1 MFDEPA
7 VKISRTQTLLVVTFL
22 ILVQATGAVAGFWLP
37 AIAPEIGADLGLS
50 PALIGYQV
58 LIQYVFG
65 MLSSLMAGGF
75 VLRLG
80 PWRASQLALL
90 LFVFAHALFQTGSVA
105 MIGLGSVVL
114 GCGYGLVTPAA
125 SHLLN
130 KIVTPSNRNLVFS
143 FRFTGVPLGGIA
155 TGLAAPPT
163 ALAFG
168 WQQSVLVVIAVSV
181 LLVLAMQPMRD
192 RWDDD
197 RSASA
202 PLLKNPVAD
211 MKMVWSLVPLKWL
224 AFYGLCMGAVQTT
237 LTTYT
242 VTMLVEDLSYTLVAA
257 GVGLS
262 MIQFASVFGRVAWG
276 WLADRVGSGLKVA
289 GLVALIAALGAGV
302 TCLLTPAWPSGL
314 VYALCFGLGFV
325 GMSWNGVYA
334 SEIARLAP
342 EGKVSGATGACMF
355 ITFSGVFLGPVLFV
369 AMHAWSGVY
378 TTTFGLTAMIALGGL
393 FCVLRAAAGI
403 RATRSTCR

>member
-1 MFDEPA
+1 MSLGRVD
-7 VKISRTQTLLVVTFL
+7 TVVVVGFL
-22 ILVQATGAVAGFWLP
+22 ILVQATGALAGFWLP
-37 AIAPEIGADLGLS
+37 AIAPAIGADLGLS

-58 LIQYVFG
+58 LVQYVFG

-75 VLRLG
+75 VQRLG
-80 PWRASQLALL
+80 AWRASQVALL
-90 LFVFAHALFQTGSVA
+90 LFVLAHALFLTGSVA
-105 MIGLGSVVL
+105 MIALGSVVL

-155 TGLAAPPT
+155 AGLAAPPA
-163 ALAFG
+163 ALALG
-168 WQQSVLVVIAVSV
+168 WQQSVLVVIIVSV
-181 LLVLAMQPMRD
+181 LLALAMQPWRN
-192 RWDDD
+192 RWDGD

-202 PLLKNPVAD
+202 ALFKNPAAD
-211 MKMVWSLVPLKWL
+211 MKMVWSLAPLKWL

-242 VTMLVEDLSYTLVAA
+242 VTMLVEDLSYSLVAA

-289 GLVALIAALGAGV
+289 GLVALIAAIGTGV

-314 VYALCFGLGFV
+314 VYALCFALGLV

-342 EGKVSGATGACMF
+342 EGKVGNATGACMF

-378 TTTFGLTAMIALGGL
+378 TTTYGLTALIALGGL
-393 FCVLRAAAGI
+393 FCVTRAVAGLRAADP
-403 RATRSTCR
+403 TCR

>member
-1 MFDEPA
+1 MSLGRMDTVA
-7 VKISRTQTLLVVTFL
+7 VVAFL
-22 ILVQATGAVAGFWLP
+22 ILVQATGALAGFWLP
-37 AIAPEIGADLGLS
+37 AIAPAIGVDLGLS

-58 LIQYVFG
+58 LVQYIFG
-65 MLSSLMAGGF
+65 MFSSLMAGGF

-90 LFVFAHALFQTGSVA
+90 LFVAAHALFLTGSVA
-105 MIGLGSVVL
+105 MIALASVVL

-130 KIVTPSNRNLVFS
+130 KIVTPVNRNLVFS

-155 TGLAAPPT
+155 AGLAAPPA
-163 ALAFG
+163 ALTFG
-168 WQQSVLVVIAVSV
+168 WQHSVLVVIALSA
-181 LLVLAMQPMRD
+181 LLALAMQPWRN
-192 RWDDD
+192 RWDGD
-197 RSASA
+197 RSPSA
-202 PLLKNPVAD
+202 PLFRNPAAD
-211 MKMVWSLVPLKWL
+211 MRMVWSLAPLKWL

-242 VTMLVEDLSYTLVAA
+242 VTMLVEDLGYTLVAA

-262 MIQFASVFGRVAWG
+262 IIQFASVFGRVAWG
-276 WLADRVGSGLKVA
+276 WLADRISSGLLVA
-289 GLVALIAALGAGV
+289 GLVALIAAASAGA
-302 TCLLTPAWPSGL
+302 TCLLTPDWPSGL
-314 VYALCFGLGFV
+314 VYALCFALGLV
-325 GMSWNGVYA
+325 GMGWNGVYA

-378 TTTFGLTAMIALGGL
+378 TTTYGLSAVIALAGL
-393 FCVLRAAAGI
+393 LC
-403 RATRSTCR
+403 ATRASAATRTL